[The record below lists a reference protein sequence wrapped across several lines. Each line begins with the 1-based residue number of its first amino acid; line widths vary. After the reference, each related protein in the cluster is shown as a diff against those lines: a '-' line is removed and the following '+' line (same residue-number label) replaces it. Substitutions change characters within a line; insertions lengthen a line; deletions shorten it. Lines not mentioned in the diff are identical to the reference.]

1 MLARQVP
8 LFDERPTEIALVR
21 ECGDVVFYPG
31 FLDRALGLALFTELR
46 GETTWSADS
55 RMMYGKRVLV
65 PRETASRGDGTRQP
79 WSPLLLQVKDLV
91 QVGAGVKFDYVFINR
106 YRNGNDSVAWH
117 NDNDADADP
126 RLHIASLTLGA
137 TRTFDLRPRITTGL
151 RQRRIS
157 VDVEHGDLI
166 IMRGETQRHWQHR
179 IAKDARVHEERINLT
194 FRQR

>member
-1 MLARQVP
+1 MLAQQVA
-8 LFDERPTEIALVR
+8 LFDERPREIALVR

-31 FLDRALGLALFTELR
+31 FLDRALGFALFTELR
-46 GETTWSADS
+46 AETRWSADS

-91 QVGAGVKFDYVFINR
+91 QAGAGVKFDYVFINR

-179 IAKDARVHEERINLT
+179 IAKDPRVHEERINLT